1 MPGSI
6 SVGSGLETL
15 RGAGRGGEETDGSVG
30 TAALGGD
37 YHFRCQA
44 SVCRNG
50 PARLKAE
57 RCAGTSTL
65 TGAATTARRGSVMLA
80 MVIFARVMSRG
91 HMSGVPVSYRF
102 TRAMHRAGHN
112 GRCRAAQCRDPWR
125 EKNDDEVDGEKAAH
139 HSWQSTSG
147 RSCSRRGAR
156 GHGPADFGTHALR
169 AKCPSGQRKAFKLS
183 SSGQR
188 YSRISS
194 RGNGCVSK

>member
-65 TGAATTARRGSVMLA
+65 TGAVTTARRGSVMLA

-91 HMSGVPVSYRF
+91 HMNGVPVSCRF
-102 TRAMHRAGHN
+102 TGAMHRAGHN
-112 GRCRAAQCRDPWR
+112 GRCRAAQRRDPR
-125 EKNDDEVDGEKAAH
+125 CEKNDDKVDGEKAAH
-139 HSWQSTSG
+139 HNWQSTSG

-156 GHGPADFGTHALR
+156 GHGPADFGTHAPQGEMPLGS
-169 AKCPSGQRKAFKLS
+169 AKNVQA
-183 SSGQR
+183 QQ
-188 YSRISS
+188 
-194 RGNGCVSK
+194 